1 MTKEQQF
8 KLRSILS
15 IAALLRVT
23 LDWEDSD
30 DTYIILRKLNNQEL
44 EVLKNPHN
52 WGGLTVLPKFHTR
65 EEAEIEINQENRYH
79 IYGITLTEYK
89 EMYQISL
96 LNSI

>member
-15 IAALLRVT
+15 IAALLRIT

-44 EVLKNPHN
+44 EVLNPYN
-52 WGGLTVLPKFHTR
+52 WGGLTVLPKFHTK
-65 EEAEIEINQENRYH
+65 EEAEIEISQENRYH

-89 EMYQISL
+89 EMYQIKL